1 MHRLVRWSSAIGGL
15 LGMGVAAIAAP
26 QTQTFRLDA
35 GWNLIAF
42 QVVPTNASPS
52 AVFGSLGGAFDRVFS
67 YDSSS
72 KSWSSFGAATN
83 AAGLLALG
91 PVAPGRGYWIHM
103 AQAVPAWNVIGE
115 PPTLVPAVSFSPGWN
130 MIGVPVGAA
139 TLAEPVNLLSVLAA
153 SGLDYD
159 TVLRWERSLYGKFTP
174 TDTDLDDFTTF
185 DATRGYWVN
194 VRSGTYNLQP
204 QLLVSAR
211 PDTDVEPVGNY
222 PSYEDIQ
229 LSPSAV
235 PLDANAQ
242 THIRFLPGEETQTLA
257 LANTGGG
264 ILLWQLSAT
273 DAPWLQLSATN
284 GVTTIEND
292 VVTLSLDRTR
302 MSRGRYETTLRLR
315 TTAGDRSWRV
325 IADVGGL
332 GGDWHGLARITTV
345 NGHKNPV
352 PDIDLHVSFFE
363 DPSAP
368 GLLRGLIDSQNALMW
383 PQDVALAG
391 QVGESGEVNLG
402 GGLVLAPGD
411 VNNAPF
417 QGFNG
422 AQEDIDW
429 NCNGHFDALNP
440 FPYPIHRSVAI
451 TGRLVMADPLRGY
464 VIEGDYAETVEGMSR
479 APIQLAGHFTLKR
492 ESPVPYS
499 SRRAT
504 ANRESALGNDAVVL
518 LRTDST
524 RSIPVGTTSFP
535 LQAKTD
541 FLLSSLQVEV
551 DITDTPPT
559 DLRLSLRTP
568 SGRSLMLH
576 DKAALSSLQ
585 KIVFPTSRA
594 SRDDFGP
601 LLATAP
607 VTRGEWRLVV
617 ENTGSTPGRL
627 NNFGLRL
634 AGQPVFDVSGEVVRY
649 DTPTNLVPV
658 ISQVFVDGLPFSASS
673 QTDAQ
678 GKFQFKRLPGMPLN
692 FSATQVGFRPQ
703 DLSVPGLGRS
713 LTVPQYD
720 PACLST
726 AGKAALQK
734 FRPLSVTPLPSAAVS
749 GFASDGGPSNP
760 YRLYLDFGDNFQVKG
775 DVGLVALPFIGPAP
789 LPVDLV
795 LVAAGNYDGTTPLSW
810 EYGDGAP
817 IEIVTS
823 LFRQHTYTNVSL
835 TGYQAVFRIP
845 GFEAFVLRRG
855 IYPMPSPGNT
865 PYAFNFFTVNFTGGG
880 SLPDGAL
887 SQITGSNNPA
897 APAGL
902 ATLLQVQAAYTASFD
917 IDLAPAAVPG
927 KRFDSDGFDPSGT
940 VANSANRAGNFR
952 DEDYNYTVAQGTG
965 PGQWLLAGDCGYAVP
980 DDIFN
985 PSPKPGQTGDCA
997 GPRYA
1002 ALCNIGAQIVPAS
1015 VAEVYP
1021 VTPGA
1026 PPIAPSD
1033 PDPLAAAGA
1042 GGVAAGR
1049 GLRLI
1054 AGPLSGFWTQG
1065 ASR

>member
-1 MHRLVRWSSAIGGL
+1 MHRLVRWSSAVLGL
-15 LGMGVAAIAAP
+15 LLMEAAAIAAA
-26 QTQTFRLDA
+26 QTQTLRLDA

-42 QVVPTNASPS
+42 QVIPTNASPT

-67 YDSSS
+67 YDTAS

-83 AAGLLALG
+83 AAGLLPLG
-91 PVAPGRGYWIHM
+91 AVGPGRGYWIHM
-103 AQAVPAWNVIGE
+103 AQAVPAWNVTGE
-115 PPTLVPAVSFSPGWN
+115 PPALVPAVPFSPGWN
-130 MIGVPVGAA
+130 LIGVPVGAA
-139 TLAEPVNLLSVLAA
+139 KLSEPVNLLSVLAA

-174 TDTDLDDFTTF
+174 TDTDLDDFTAF
-185 DATRGYWVN
+185 DAGRGYWVN
-194 VRSGTYNLQP
+194 VRSGALNLQP

-222 PSYEDIQ
+222 PSYEDIK
-229 LSPSAV
+229 LSTSSI
-235 PLDANAQ
+235 PLDANSQ

-273 DAPWLQLSATN
+273 NAPWLQLSATN

-302 MSRGRYETTLRLR
+302 MSR
-315 TTAGDRSWRV
+315 
-325 IADVGGL
+325 
-332 GGDWHGLARITTV
+332 
-345 NGHKNPV
+345 
-352 PDIDLHVSFFE
+352 
-363 DPSAP
+363 
-368 GLLRGLIDSQNALMW
+368 
-383 PQDVALAG
+383 
-391 QVGESGEVNLG
+391 
-402 GGLVLAPGD
+402 
-411 VNNAPF
+411 
-417 QGFNG
+417 
-422 AQEDIDW
+422 
-429 NCNGHFDALNP
+429 
-440 FPYPIHRSVAI
+440 
-451 TGRLVMADPLRGY
+451 
-464 VIEGDYAETVEGMSR
+464 
-479 APIQLAGHFTLKR
+479 APIRLAGHFTLQR
-492 ESPVPYS
+492 ESPVPFT
-499 SRRAT
+499 SRHAT
-504 ANRESALGNDAVVL
+504 ANRESTLGNDSVVL

-535 LQAKTD
+535 LQAMTD
-541 FLLSSLQVEV
+541 FQLASLQVEV

-568 SGRSLMLH
+568 SGRTLVLH
-576 DKAALSSLQ
+576 DKSALSSLQ

-594 SRDDFGP
+594 PKDDFGSF
-601 LLATAP
+601 LATGP
-607 VTRGEWRLVV
+607 VTRGEWRLIV

-649 DTPTNLVPV
+649 GSPDSTNFIPV
-658 ISQVFVDGLPFSASS
+658 VSQVFVDGLPFSASM

-692 FSATQVGFRPQ
+692 FSATQVGYRPF
-703 DLSVPGLGRS
+703 DPEVPGLGRT
-713 LTVPQYD
+713 LTVPQFD
-720 PACLST
+720 PTCLSP

-734 FRPLSVTPLPSAAVS
+734 FRPLTVTPVPSGAVS
-749 GFASDGGPSNP
+749 GFASAGGASNP
-760 YRLYLDFGDNFQVKG
+760 YRLQLDFGGNFQVNG
-775 DVGLVALPFIGPAP
+775 DSGLVALPFIGPAP

-795 LVAAGNYDGTTPLSW
+795 LATESAYDGTPPVSW
-810 EYGDGAP
+810 EYGDGTP
-817 IEIVTS
+817 VEIVGS
-823 LFRQHTYTNVSL
+823 LFRQHTYTNVSR
-835 TGYQAVFRIP
+835 TGYEVVFRIQ
-845 GFEAFVLRRG
+845 GVDAFVLRRG

-865 PYAFNFFTVNFTGGG
+865 PYALNFFTVNFTGGG
-880 SLPDGAL
+880 SLPVGAL

-897 APAGL
+897 APAAL

-917 IDLAPAAVPG
+917 MDLAPAAAPG
-927 KRFDSDGFDPSGT
+927 KRFDSDGFDPLGT
-940 VANSANRAGNFR
+940 VVNPANRTGNFR

-965 PGQWLLAGDCGYAVP
+965 PGQWLLAADCGYAVP

-985 PSPKPGQTGDCA
+985 ASPKPGQTGDCA
-997 GPRYA
+997 GPRFA
-1002 ALCNIGAQIVPAS
+1002 ALCNIGAPIVPDAA
-1015 VAEVYP
+1015 AEVYP

-1033 PDPLAAAGA
+1033 PDPLSAAGA
-1042 GGVAAGR
+1042 SGVAAGR

-1054 AGPLSGFWTQG
+1054 AGPLSGFWNQG